1 MEDSMPVETHLA
13 SLRDKHSAL
22 DQMIR
27 DEEQRP
33 WPNEQDIKRM
43 KLEKLYIKEQIDGIV
58 TRTHIAA
65 E

>member
-1 MEDSMPVETHLA
+1 MPVETHLA
-13 SLRDKHSAL
+13 SLREKHASL
-22 DQMIR
+22 DRMIR